1 MNFLLARIYA
11 GMASPASCQPI
22 KDDDVLLVKAA
33 KAGDTSAFAELIRRH
48 DRRLFKVAQYI
59 VQNGHDAEDVV
70 QDSFLKAFQ
79 GLAQFREES
88 KFSTW
93 MIRIVVNHALMKV
106 RQRRNGNHV
115 AVEDNTRGENT
126 APLEICDVRI
136 DPEQALHAAQV
147 KQRLQRAV
155 NELNPVF
162 RTVFVLRDVQ
172 GLSIAETAAVLKI
185 SVPLV
190 KTRLLRAR
198 LRLRQRLSIYF
209 GDAHWSAAN
218 RVASAKVFRA
228 AV

>member
-1 MNFLLARIYA
+1 MNFLLVRIYA

>member
-106 RQRRNGNHV
+106 RLDLCG
-115 AVEDNTRGENT
+115 RGE
-126 APLEICDVRI
+126 VW
-136 DPEQALHAAQV
+136 
-147 KQRLQRAV
+147 
-155 NELNPVF
+155 
-162 RTVFVLRDVQ
+162 LRSPT
-172 GLSIAETAAVLKI
+172 GTS
-185 SVPLV
+185 S
-190 KTRLLRAR
+190 
-198 LRLRQRLSIYF
+198 
-209 GDAHWSAAN
+209 
-218 RVASAKVFRA
+218 
-228 AV
+228 

>member
-1 MNFLLARIYA
+1 
-11 GMASPASCQPI
+11 MASPASCQPI